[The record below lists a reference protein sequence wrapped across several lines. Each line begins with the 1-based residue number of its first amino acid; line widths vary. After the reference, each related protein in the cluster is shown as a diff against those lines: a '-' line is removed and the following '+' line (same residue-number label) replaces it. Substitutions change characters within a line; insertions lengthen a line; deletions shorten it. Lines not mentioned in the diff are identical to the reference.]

1 VVVVGVP
8 AVLVGYIYATEL
20 GLRLAPAVWRD
31 RIRPWFW
38 LAPALL
44 LLAVF
49 LILPTIGTI
58 VRSFQNTAA
67 TAFVG
72 LDNYVWFFGSNDALI
87 ALRNS
92 ALWVVF
98 LTVFCVGLGLLI
110 AVLVD
115 RVRFE
120 SVAKS
125 VIFVPLAISM
135 VAAGVIWRFMYAY
148 EAPGTPQT
156 GFLNGVLAA
165 FGIDPVP
172 WLTIDTLAFNTILL
186 IVVMTWMWTG
196 FAMVILSAA
205 LKGISPELLEAARVD
220 GASTMRTFWSV
231 VIPIAR
237 PAMAVLGM
245 LTFLTAWNDF
255 FWPIIALTT
264 DNPTVQVA
272 LAGLGTGYV
281 PQRSI
286 IMAGTLLGTLPVL
299 VVFVVLGKQIVGG
312 IMQGAVKG

>member
-1 VVVVGVP
+1 MDPRLFTAVVVVVGVP

-44 LLAVF
+44 LLAIF

-58 VRSFQNTAA
+58 VRSFQNTAG
-67 TAFVG
+67 TAFIG
-72 LDNYVWFFGSNDALI
+72 LDNYTWFFGSDDALI

-98 LTVFCVGLGLLI
+98 LTGFCVGLGLLI

-148 EAPGTPQT
+148 EARAHRRPG
-156 GFLNGVLAA
+156 
-165 FGIDPVP
+165 
-172 WLTIDTLAFNTILL
+172 
-186 IVVMTWMWTG
+186 
-196 FAMVILSAA
+196 S
-205 LKGISPELLEAARVD
+205 
-220 GASTMRTFWSV
+220 
-231 VIPIAR
+231 
-237 PAMAVLGM
+237 
-245 LTFLTAWNDF
+245 
-255 FWPIIALTT
+255 
-264 DNPTVQVA
+264 
-272 LAGLGTGYV
+272 
-281 PQRSI
+281 
-286 IMAGTLLGTLPVL
+286 
-299 VVFVVLGKQIVGG
+299 
-312 IMQGAVKG
+312 